1 MTRKREFDPHGHYT
15 AVNAAAAERR
25 AARQADAALTS
36 SARRTA
42 PSSTA
47 ERITRTAEANSGA
60 SRGKEVTMAQDAN
73 TYVTPLVRKIADQ
86 HGVDL
91 ATVTGTGVGGR
102 ITKADVQSAAV
113 ARRVEPTAAAL
124 AEKQGFTHTQLLT
137 LQGSGSDGKVQS
149 HDVWALRAAESHGV
163 DIATIGGTGPNGA
176 IRIED
181 VKSASARQGVRST
194 ATVAAVLAQST
205 GPYAA
210 NPLVEEAR
218 AEQPRHYEA
227 AMGEGPKPTL
237 FVAGD
242 VPVYVASG
250 ADPSLLLKLPWQARH
265 AAARASAAELA
276 QMFETYGGP
285 DGDLNAQL
293 DLGGH
298 PENAMYAQR
307 VQSWLNGPM
316 HDPSSM
322 TPKSAARQRAEEENY
337 DALFGEQERHRAELA
352 RQKAE
357 DQATRER
364 RAAEDRA
371 RAQARHGR

>member
-1 MTRKREFDPHGHYT
+1 VTRKRGFDPHGQYT
-15 AVNAAAAERR
+15 ATNAAAAERR
-25 AARQADAALTS
+25 AARQTQAGLASLP
-36 SARRTA
+36 
-42 PSSTA
+42 PSNTA
-47 ERITRTAEANSGA
+47 ERTPHTAEANSGA
-60 SRGKEVTMAQDAN
+60 SRGREATMAEDAN
-73 TYVTPLVRKIADQ
+73 TYFTPLVRKIADQ

-91 ATVTGTGVGGR
+91 NAVAGTGVGGR
-102 ITKADVQSAAV
+102 VTKADVESAAV
-113 ARRVEPTAAAL
+113 AKLVDVTPTTIDMAHKYGVTDAQVL
-124 AEKQGFTHTQLLT
+124 A
-137 LQGSGSDGKVQS
+137 LQGSGEGGQVRNY
-149 HDVWALRAAESHGV
+149 DVVSLVAAQRQGV
-163 DIATIGGTGPNGA
+163 DITSVTGSGPNGA
-176 IRIED
+176 VRIED
-181 VKSASARQGVRST
+181 VRAAHARQPTQQAAAT
-194 ATVAAVLAQST
+194 AVVVAQST

-210 NPLVEEAR
+210 NPLVEKAR

-298 PENAMYAQR
+298 AENAMYAQR
-307 VQSWLNGPM
+307 VQNWLNGPM

-322 TPKSAARQRAEEENY
+322 TPKSAARQQADEENY
-337 DALFGEQERHRAELA
+337 DALFGEQERHKAELA

-357 DQATRER
+357 DKATREHR
-364 RAAEDRA
+364 DAEDRA
-371 RAQARHGR
+371 RNQARHGR